1 VAKSKKVKHIKPDT
15 CRIIKIDKD
24 ALFEFV
30 YETMLDKMEQ
40 FFDILDITAVS
51 SHHELNCETGE
62 YICLINDDKSKLPL
76 DIDLHEL
83 LSKIEKTTS
92 TLYSPNRY
100 KEMTYDEIRAL
111 LK

>member
-1 VAKSKKVKHIKPDT
+1 MTKSKKVKHIKNDT

-30 YETMLDKMEQ
+30 YETMIDEMEQ
-40 FFDILDITAVS
+40 FFDILDVTTVT
-51 SHHELNCETGE
+51 SHHDLNFETGE
-62 YICLINDDKSKLPL
+62 YICLINNDKSKLPN
-76 DIDLHEL
+76 DIDLHRL
-83 LSKIEKTTS
+83 LSKIENTTS